1 MLKEILANVQEESGE
16 CSRRLWEITRR
27 FWKMFKEI
35 LGDVQKD
42 SGECKFRFTL

>member
-16 CSRRLWEITRR
+16 CSRR

-35 LGDVQKD
+35 QGNVQKD